1 MELVLTQGRLKVI
14 ALSGICLLLAGVTQS
29 GCSSLS
35 RAQQGVIIGGLGGA
49 AAGALIGG
57 KNSSGKGALIG
68 GILGAASGGLIGNY
82 MDKQARELASV
93 AEVQRTED
101 GIRVTMRDRILFDT
115 GQSML
120 KPESRLGLIKI
131 ADVIKKYNKTE
142 VAIVGHT
149 DNVGSASYNQGLSER
164 RANSVQVFLVSQG
177 VKAGRLK
184 TVGMSF
190 DDPVASNDSEEG
202 RAMNRRVELHITPD
216 PSLVRDAEAAG
227 KNQ

>member
-1 MELVLTQGRLKVI
+1 
-14 ALSGICLLLAGVTQS
+14 
-29 GCSSLS
+29 
-35 RAQQGVIIGGLGGA
+35 
-49 AAGALIGG
+49 
-57 KNSSGKGALIG
+57 
-68 GILGAASGGLIGNY
+68 
-82 MDKQARELASV
+82 
-93 AEVQRTED
+93 
-101 GIRVTMRDRILFDT
+101 MRDRILFDT

>member
-1 MELVLTQGRLKVI
+1 MVLTQGWLKVVALTGI
-14 ALSGICLLLAGVTQS
+14 ALLLVSGTQS
-29 GCSSLS
+29 GCTSMS
-35 RAQQGVIIGGLGGA
+35 RAQQGVLIGGLGGA
-49 AAGALIGG
+49 AAGAMIGG
-57 KNSSGKGALIG
+57 KKSAGKGALIG

-82 MDKQARELASV
+82 MDKQAQELASV
-93 AEVQRTED
+93 ADVQRTED
-101 GIRVTMRDRILFDT
+101 GIRVTMRDKILFDT

-120 KPESRLGLIKI
+120 KPESRNGLLKI
-131 ADVIKKYNKTE
+131 AEVLKKYNKTE

-177 VKAGRLK
+177 VKASRLK

-190 DDPVASNDSEEG
+190 DDPVSSNDTPEG
-202 RAMNRRVELHITPD
+202 KAMNRRVELHITPD

>member
-1 MELVLTQGRLKVI
+1 M
-14 ALSGICLLLAGVTQS
+14 
-29 GCSSLS
+29 S
-35 RAQQGVIIGGLGGA
+35 RTQQGLIIGGLGGA
-49 AAGALIGG
+49 ATGALIGG

-82 MDKQARELASV
+82 MDKQAQELASV
-93 AEVQRTED
+93 AEVQRTDD
-101 GIRVTMRDRILFDT
+101 GIRVTMRDKILFDT
-115 GQSML
+115 GQSIL
-120 KPESRLGLIKI
+120 KPESRLGLVKI
-131 ADVIKKYNKTE
+131 ADVIRKYNKTE

-164 RANSVQVFLVSQG
+164 RANSVQVFLVNQG
-177 VKAGRLK
+177 VSAGRLK
-184 TVGMSF
+184 TIGMSF

-227 KNQ
+227 QKQ

>member
-1 MELVLTQGRLKVI
+1 
-14 ALSGICLLLAGVTQS
+14 
-29 GCSSLS
+29 
-35 RAQQGVIIGGLGGA
+35 
-49 AAGALIGG
+49 
-57 KNSSGKGALIG
+57 
-68 GILGAASGGLIGNY
+68 
-82 MDKQARELASV
+82 
-93 AEVQRTED
+93 D
-101 GIRVTMRDRILFDT
+101 GISVTMRDKILFDT

-149 DNVGSASYNQGLSER
+149 DNVGAASYNQGLSER
-164 RANSVQVFLVSQG
+164 RANSVQVFLVSHG
-177 VKAGRLK
+177 VKASRLK

-190 DDPVASNDSEEG
+190 DDPVASNDSEDG

-227 KNQ
+227 KKQ